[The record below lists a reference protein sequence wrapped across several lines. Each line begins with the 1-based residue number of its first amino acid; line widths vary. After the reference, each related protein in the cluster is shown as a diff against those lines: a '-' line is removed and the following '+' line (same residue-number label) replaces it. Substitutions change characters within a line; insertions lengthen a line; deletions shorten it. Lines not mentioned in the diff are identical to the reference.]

1 MMYNPYVITLVII
14 LFIVCTVLG
23 DLARRLKTLEK
34 QAARRDA
41 DEFSLFARVSDL
53 EWLQQ
58 EQDEQEKQQ

>member
-1 MMYNPYVITLVII
+1 MYNPYVITLVII